1 MTACQTALKFK
12 IKWMN
17 DTYSTSLSLCSGG
30 VLKSEKLIMLCIYIQ
45 EIDCCRVFSFTTF
58 LLGTPAE
65 DCTTKHWAKPL
76 PNFKKHWFS
85 YLKHS
90 AKPLPNSSSTKH
102 SARQFSCCNFWA
114 SISVWFFL
122 IWHVHKLLIP
132 WFSNLIDLFFWFFLR
147 FFSDYRFDVSKL
159 EPVVAKVCNVV
170 YWKSLSW
177 IC

>member
-17 DTYSTSLSLCSGG
+17 GTYSTSLSFRSDG
-30 VLKSEKLIMLCIYIQ
+30 VLKSWLCYAYIQ
-45 EIDCCRVFSFTTF
+45 EIDCCLVFSFITF
-58 LLGTPAE
+58 LLGTSAY
-65 DCTTKHWAKPL
+65 DSTTKHSAKAL

-122 IWHVHKLLIP
+122 IWHVHKLLIS
-132 WFSNLIDLFFWFFLR
+132 WFCNLIDFFFFLR